1 MKSPFYTEIFFIPVS
16 AKNQRNF
23 SCCIYQQE
31 REMVLLYSIMNFL
44 NFNGKLI
51 DAATPVIGADNRGL
65 RFGDGLFETFK
76 YVNNELLLFD
86 EHIARLFK
94 GMNSLQIEIP
104 KHFTPLKIHEQVI
117 QLVNK
122 NRQKKAR
129 IRLTIVRGNGGLYD
143 AENNNPI
150 YLIQSWELPDANGM
164 LNVNGLQLC
173 IYNEARKMADHFSN
187 LKHNNYLPYFMRAL
201 EAKKNKCNDAII
213 LNNHGRVC
221 DSTIANIFIIRDGAV
236 FTPALTEGC
245 IAGIM
250 RKFILQKLR
259 DSGFPITE
267 TSISTDDLLQADEV
281 FLSNSIYNIRWVA
294 GIDNISYTN
303 TITTGIILKLQQTNP
318 DIFC

>member
-1 MKSPFYTEIFFIPVS
+1 
-16 AKNQRNF
+16 
-23 SCCIYQQE
+23 
-31 REMVLLYSIMNFL
+31 MVLLYNIMNFL

-51 DAATPVIGADNRGL
+51 DAASPVIGADNRGL
-65 RFGDGLFETFK
+65 RFGDGLFETLK

-94 GMNSLQIEIP
+94 GMNSLHIEIP
-104 KHFTPLKIHEQVI
+104 KHFTPFKIHEQVI

-150 YLIQSWELPDANGM
+150 YLIQSWELPDTNGM
-164 LNVNGLQLC
+164 LNINGLQLC
-173 IYNEARKMADHFSN
+173 IYHEARKMADQFSN
-187 LKHNNYLPYFMRAL
+187 LKHNNYLPYFMGAL

-213 LNNHGRVC
+213 LNNYGRVC
-221 DSTIANIFIIRDGAV
+221 DSTIANIFIIRDGAF

-250 RKFILQKLR
+250 RKFIITKLKET
-259 DSGFPITE
+259 GFTVTE
-267 TSISTDDLLQADEV
+267 TTINQEELLAADEV
-281 FLSNSIYNIRWVA
+281 FLTNSMYNIRWVA
-294 GIDNISYTN
+294 GIENKSYTHN
-303 TITTGIILKLQQTNP
+303 ITTGIITQLQQTNP